1 MFRLKEECISIN
13 TILDQ
18 VKYRSEWIKYQEAQR
33 RKEEEELEKER
44 GIYMC
49 VFICL
54 FILKRLLLW

>member
-1 MFRLKEECISIN
+1 MFRLKEECSSIN

-44 GIYMC
+44 GRYVC
-49 VFICL
+49 VCVRLL
-54 FILKRLLLW
+54 FLKRLLFS